1 MAVYTSETCHLKLD
15 IKTINMS
22 LFLRGGVFRCKTSTS
37 AKNTWPAKE
46 SSHLLELSTQ
56 SATTIHNKM
65 CTVNKMGMYV
75 PLGGNRLYEIDLRV
89 KKLKKGD
96 GVGRGV
102 DHVG

>member
-1 MAVYTSETCHLKLD
+1 MIDECID
-15 IKTINMS
+15 IELLSK
-22 LFLRGGVFRCKTSTS
+22 G
-37 AKNTWPAKE
+37 

>member
-1 MAVYTSETCHLKLD
+1 MIDECID
-15 IKTINMS
+15 IELLSK
-22 LFLRGGVFRCKTSTS
+22 G
-37 AKNTWPAKE
+37 

-89 KKLKKGD
+89 KRLKKGD
-96 GVGRGV
+96 GVGQGV
-102 DHVG
+102 WTKWGRNDEGMVQ